1 MKPMRKA
8 KWIAVGLAG
17 LLVAGVLFVVG
28 GSYIEHGELVKVEKE
43 AYPAPGSLVMID
55 GDASPGFSGPSGAGG
70 VLHVYAEGEG
80 DPTLVFLAGLG
91 TSAPFFDFKPLFE
104 RFSEDYRVAVVERAG
119 YGWSDIT
126 GSPRDIG
133 TVLSETR
140 TALRKAGESPPY
152 VLFPHSMAGLEAVYW
167 AQEHPDEVETII
179 GLDPLVPGYYET
191 AEDRASLSP
200 LVTVLARTG
209 LMRSGPDVFA
219 SNFPAMLEGRLT
231 DEEAIVAETVFMR
244 RTNTPDMWEEVQ
256 ALPENAELVR
266 EQGLPEVPFHAL
278 ISADQP
284 AAWIEAVEDFAQATG
299 GEDHVIEAGHY
310 LHVEE
315 PETVAEIGDNL
326 IRTSVSQE
334 R

>member
-8 KWIAVGLAG
+8 GWIAAGLTG
-17 LLVAGVLFVVG
+17 LLVVGMLVVVA
-28 GSYIEHGELVKVEKE
+28 GSYFEHRELVEAEKE
-43 AYPAPGSLVMID
+43 AYPAPGSLVTIED
-55 GDASPGFSGPSGAGG
+55 DASLGLPDPSDAGD

-80 DPTLVFLAGLG
+80 NPTLVFLSGLG

-104 RFSEDYRVAVVERAG
+104 RLSEDYRVAVVERAG

-140 TALRKAGESPPY
+140 TALKKAGESPPY

-209 LMRSGPDVFA
+209 LMRSGPDIFA
-219 SNFPAMLEGRLT
+219 NNFPAMLEGRLT

-256 ALPENAELVR
+256 ALPGNAELVL
-266 EQGLPEVPFHAL
+266 EQGLPEVPFHVL
-278 ISADQP
+278 VSADQP

-299 GEDHVIEAGHY
+299 GEGHVIEAGHY

-315 PETVAEIGDNL
+315 PETVAEISDHL
-326 IRTSVSQE
+326 IQTSAG
-334 R
+334 RDR